1 MATTGRV
8 TSIALILACLIFNAS
23 AQDKF
28 VPNYDESKVP
38 AYTLPDPLTFANGKK
53 VRTAKDW
60 TSGRREE
67 ILELF
72 REHVFG
78 KAPGKPQNMRFVVRS
93 VDRKALNGTA
103 TRKEVSVVFA
113 CTEDGPS

>member
-1 MATTGRV
+1 MSTTGRL
-8 TSIALILACLIFNAS
+8 TSMGLILACLIVDAS

-53 VRTAKDW
+53 VRSAKDW
-60 TSGRREE
+60 TSGRRAE

-78 KAPGKPQNMRFVVRS
+78 KSPGKPQNMRFVVRS
-93 VDRKALNGTA
+93 VDPKALNGMA
-103 TRKEVSVVFA
+103 TRK
-113 CTEDGPS
+113 